1 VRGKNQ
7 AHKREREMEKMKQ
20 DDENEEEAT
29 TVCQDFS
36 DLFYSLPLS
45 LFYRSVAETI
55 FPRTGRER
63 MN

>member
-1 VRGKNQ
+1 
-7 AHKREREMEKMKQ
+7 MEKMKQ
-20 DDENEEEAT
+20 DDENEEEEAA

-36 DLFYSLPLS
+36 DLFSLSLS

-55 FPRTGRER
+55 FSTNGKRER